1 MISFL
6 TYLEQYIS
14 LNEDEVS
21 FIRENISVVH
31 YKKNEVIF
39 RAGNVSQTIYFVCE
53 GMVRLFY
60 NVDGNEKTAFF
71 YPEGKFM
78 CAGESYTYGVP
89 AQENYQAIEECKI
102 IHLHKSLIER
112 ILKEMPQM
120 ELIGQIATEGEL
132 IVCQKMIANFVCLS
146 PEERYSDL
154 LQQNG
159 ALFLRVPQ
167 NYIASYLGVSAET
180 LSRIKKRVQ
189 EKTKH
194 DFS

>member
-1 MISFL
+1 MTPFL
-6 TYLEQYIS
+6 TYLMQYIS
-14 LNEDEVS
+14 LNEDEIS

-39 RAGNVSQTIYFVCE
+39 QAGEISQTIYFVCK

-60 NVDGNEKTAFF
+60 NVDGHEKTAFF
-71 YPEGKFM
+71 YPEGKFI
-78 CAGESYTYGVP
+78 CAGESYTYGIP
-89 AQENYQAIEECKI
+89 AQENYQAIEACEV
-102 IHLHKSLIER
+102 IHLHKLLIDKLLSR
-112 ILKEMPQM
+112 IPQM

-132 IVCQKMIANFVCLS
+132 IMCQKMIANFICLS

-154 LQQNG
+154 LNQNG

-189 EKTKH
+189 EKKQ
-194 DFS
+194 S